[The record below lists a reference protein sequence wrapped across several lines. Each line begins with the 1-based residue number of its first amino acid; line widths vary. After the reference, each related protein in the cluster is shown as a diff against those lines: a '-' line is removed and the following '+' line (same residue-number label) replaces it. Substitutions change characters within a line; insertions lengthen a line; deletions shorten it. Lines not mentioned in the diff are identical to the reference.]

1 TMILDERNEF
11 ADGVA
16 VAGAAGTRQGGDVI
30 DLSVA
35 RDIGA
40 GQPIYLYILIETAPT
55 GADTV
60 AFHLVSDSVDPPA
73 LDGSATVHYST
84 GDVAIADLPVGTRYM
99 VALPLEDPD
108 YERYL
113 AIHVTNVGD
122 GALADLVFSA
132 GLTLDP
138 RGWKAYPDGQN

>member
-1 TMILDERNEF
+1 MILDERNEF

-16 VAGAAGTRQGGDVI
+16 VSGAAATRQAGDVI

-35 RDIGA
+35 RDIGS
-40 GQPIYLYILIETAPT
+40 GQPIYLYILVEAAPT

-60 AFHLVSDSVDPPA
+60 AFHLVSDSVNPPA
-73 LDGSATVHYST
+73 TDGSATMHYST
-84 GDVAIADLPVGTRYM
+84 GNVAIADLPAGKRFM
-99 VALPLEDPD
+99 VALPLEDPA

-113 AIHVTNVGD
+113 ALQVTNA
-122 GALADLVFSA
+122 GASSLADLKVSA

-138 RGWKAYPDGQN
+138 CRWKAYPEGEN